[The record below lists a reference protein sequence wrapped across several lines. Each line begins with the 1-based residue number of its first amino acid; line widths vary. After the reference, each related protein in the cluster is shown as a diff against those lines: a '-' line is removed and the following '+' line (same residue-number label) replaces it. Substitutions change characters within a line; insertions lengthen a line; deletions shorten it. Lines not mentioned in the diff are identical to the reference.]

1 LSLIRFSVLIFLQPN
16 IVAIEGNL
24 RLQGGTL
31 KLIALAVLLASFS
44 AQAGEVI
51 RLKSTG
57 AFRPAQNKVFSE
69 SSASGLMIL
78 QWKSQVHESE
88 KALVSS
94 LGAEILQYIPDD
106 AFLARVE
113 DVSKLESLDFLN
125 AIVPYEAGMKVEPV
139 LAANGIF
146 SFEEKALVT
155 IQTQGPISKAFHE
168 IFATKP
174 YSINENLFVAEIT
187 KDKIWK
193 LAQLS
198 EVLWVEKYI
207 PFQILNMKLD
217 AAPQESTLTPTG
229 FESGSRVMGAEAAYQ
244 KGFTGKGEFVAFA
257 DTGLDTGD
265 LNTILPDFRGQVK
278 SGFAVGLGGKSWGDP
293 QNHGT
298 HVAGSIAGAGVSSN
312 GLIRGSGYGAKL
324 IAQGMWSDI
333 MNNIVPPN
341 ITKLFDQAYKD
352 GARIHSNSWGAPN
365 SKGRYDSWAALADGF
380 MFNNP
385 DFLAVFAAGNDGS
398 DLNRDGVV
406 DEGTVSSPGSS
417 KNVMTVGASKNYL
430 LEGGIQ
436 RQMSELR
443 DGKNKWGI
451 EPLASSK
458 LSDDA
463 RGMAAFSSRG
473 PTADGRIKPE
483 VVAPGTNIV
492 SARSKHPNAKPEAS
506 WGIYDD
512 NYLYMGGTSMATPL
526 TSGALAVVREAAKR
540 QLGASEVSAALVK
553 ALAANT
559 AFDLFPGQFGQRSQ
573 GQEQPT
579 RRPNNH
585 QGWGR
590 VDMDKAVSGGLFLLD
605 ERTGLA
611 TGGSFEKV
619 VRRTG
624 SSPVRITL
632 SYTDAPGAANA
643 AKTLVND
650 LDLKVIDS
658 AGKEYFPFGRGGK
671 DSTNIMEQIDLLQP
685 EGSEFRVIVSAAN
698 VPQGKNGKQPF
709 ALVIDGA
716 N

>member
-1 LSLIRFSVLIFLQPN
+1 M
-16 IVAIEGNL
+16 
-24 RLQGGTL
+24 

-51 RLKSTG
+51 RLKATG
-57 AFRPAQNKVFSE
+57 SFRPAQMKGLGEVKT
-69 SSASGLMIL
+69 SGLMII
-78 QWKSQVHESE
+78 QWKSVVQESE
-88 KALVSS
+88 KTLVSS
-94 LGAEILQYIPDD
+94 LGAELLQYIPDD

-113 DVSKLESLDFLN
+113 DSSKLEGLSFLN
-125 AIVPYEAGMKVEPV
+125 AIVPYEVGMKVEPELSSMGV
-139 LAANGIF
+139 F
-146 SFEEKALVT
+146 SFQDTVTVT
-155 IQTQGPISKAFHE
+155 IQTQGELSEAFHE
-168 IFATKP
+168 VFGKKP
-174 YSINENLFVAEIT
+174 YLVNDSLFVAELT
-187 KDKIWK
+187 KDKIWD
-193 LAQLS
+193 LAQLP
-198 EVLWVEKYI
+198 EVIWVEKYI
-207 PFQILNMKLD
+207 PFQVLNMEMD
-217 AAPQESTLTPTG
+217 AVPAESVLAPTG
-229 FESGSRVMGAEAAYQ
+229 YESGSRVMGAEAAYQ

-257 DTGLDTGD
+257 DTGLDSGD
-265 LNTILPDFRGQVK
+265 MNTILPDFRGQVK
-278 SGFAVGLGGKSWGDP
+278 AGFAVGLGGKSWGDP

-298 HVAGSIAGAGVSSN
+298 HVAGSIAGTGMSSN
-312 GLIRGSGYGAKL
+312 GLIRGSGHGSKL
-324 IAQGMWSDI
+324 VAQGMWSDI

-341 ITKLFDQAYKD
+341 ITKLFDQAFKE

-365 SKGRYDSWAALADGF
+365 SNGRYDSWAALADGF

-398 DLNRDGVV
+398 DLNKDGVV

-436 RQMSELR
+436 RKMSEMR

-451 EPLASSK
+451 EPIASST
-458 LSDDA
+458 LSEDP

-512 NYLYMGGTSMATPL
+512 NYLFMGGTSMATPL
-526 TSGALAVVREAAKR
+526 TSGALAVAREAAKK

-553 ALAANT
+553 ALMANT
-559 AFDLFPGQFGQRSQ
+559 ALDLFPGQFGQRSQ
-573 GQEQPT
+573 GQEQPS

-590 VDMDKAVSGGLFLLD
+590 VDMDKVVNPVFLLD
-605 ERTGLA
+605 ERSGLA
-611 TGGSFEKV
+611 TGASFERV
-619 VRRTG
+619 VKRTG
-624 SSPVRITL
+624 SGPVRITL
-632 SYTDAPGAANA
+632 GYTDAPGAANA
-643 AKTLVND
+643 TKTLVND

-658 AGKEYFPFGRGGK
+658 SGREHFPFGRSGK

-685 EGSEFRVIVSAAN
+685 EGSEFRVIVSAAS